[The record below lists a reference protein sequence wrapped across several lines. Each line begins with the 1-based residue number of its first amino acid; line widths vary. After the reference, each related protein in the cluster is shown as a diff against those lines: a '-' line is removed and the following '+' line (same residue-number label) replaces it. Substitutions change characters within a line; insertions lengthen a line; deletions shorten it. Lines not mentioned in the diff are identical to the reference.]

1 MFSFLESLK
10 QFFTYTSSTPVVPV
24 KEKDKMTEITKTYL
38 EGLSNTKVTVSG
50 PGDNVKLFTIP
61 SHIVLKDIDETLCV
75 ENTQTKQCLDC
86 YLSSFTVCDDACS
99 NKAILESI
107 SKGEFE
113 NVVVEPVVEPVVE
126 VAEAVVEPVVEV
138 AEAVVEPVVEVA
150 EAVVE
155 PVVEVAEAVVEPVV
169 EVAEAVVEPVVEVAE
184 AVVEVA
190 EAVVEPLVELAEA
203 EGIIENLVDEILFD
217 IPKVELPFENYVPF
231 PPYDS
236 ECPTPDCSDDL
247 TVNKDYAFI
256 DSESPGPET
265 NEFD

>member
-155 PVVEVAEAVVEPVV
+155 PVVEVAEAVVE
-169 EVAEAVVEPVVEVAE
+169 
-184 AVVEVA
+184 VA